1 MKPAEYWQKRFEQL
15 AQSQFDKADEYTKAL
30 RKEYDRAIR
39 SIQRDIEVF
48 YQRYAD
54 NNGIVD
60 LAEAKRQLNAKELK
74 EFRWT
79 LEEFMEKAKDNADG
93 RWTQQLDNAYYRT
106 RVSRFEALQM
116 QINQQ
121 VEMLAGSKQ
130 QGTGD
135 LLGSA
140 YTDTYYR
147 TLFEIQSGTGIGVS
161 FARVDHKGLET
172 VLKAKLDGAN
182 WSQRIWNDRDKL
194 KQELYTKLSQSFI
207 RGDSIDRT
215 TQDLAKRMN
224 VSYSKAYRLVQTET
238 AFFVEQ
244 ATMNSYSES
253 GVVDRYEFLATLEL
267 GTKKGGT
274 CEICQGLD
282 GKVFKISE
290 QEIGINN
297 PPIHCHCRCTTVPY
311 FDDDEGIGERIARD
325 PKTRET
331 YTVSENMTYPE
342 WYKKHVVD
350 KYGQGQTEIMQKKAA
365 NVYSD
370 QEQYARYKKIL
381 GKDAPKT
388 FDDFRDLKYTEAE
401 KWGTLKADYRKL
413 NAYDKI
419 IAKEPGITKDLKE
432 VSEATKT
439 EMVGL
444 DYRIKSKESYLRKVN
459 MDSKESLSPQVIDNT
474 ISGTNDVIRYT
485 YQAPH
490 SKLVGQ
496 YAVVNQALA
505 KKGYSLVKL
514 KNTWPVKAN
523 PYKGINC
530 TYQSPNGQKFEVQYH
545 TPESFKLKN
554 GEMHSLYEKWRLMKN
569 KADPEAVKLSRQMN
583 ELSKNLKVPDGI
595 ETLR

>member
-1 MKPAEYWQKRFEQL
+1 MKPTEYWQKRFEQL
-15 AQSQFDKADEYTKAL
+15 AQRQFDKADEYAKEL

-60 LAEAKRQLNAKELK
+60 LAEAKRQLNAKELQ

-79 LEEFMEKAKDNADG
+79 LEEFTAKAKDNVDG
-93 RWTQQLDNAYYRT
+93 RWTKQLDNAYFRI

-116 QINQQ
+116 LINQQ
-121 VEMLAGSKQ
+121 VEMLAGRKQ
-130 QGTGD
+130 QGTGE
-135 LLGSA
+135 LLGSV

-147 TLFEIQSGTGIGVS
+147 TLFEIQLGTGIGIS
-161 FARVDHKGLET
+161 FAHVGQQGLET
-172 VLKAKLDGAN
+172 VLKAKLDGQN
-182 WSQRIWNDRDKL
+182 WSERIWNDKAML
-194 KQELYTKLSQSFI
+194 KQELYTKLSQAFI

-215 TQDLAKRMN
+215 TQELAKRMD
-224 VSYSKAYRLVQTET
+224 VSYSRAYRLVQTET

-253 GVVDRYEFLATLEL
+253 SVVDRYEYLAVLDNRTSD
-267 GTKKGGT
+267 
-274 CEICQGLD
+274 ICRAMD
-282 GKVFKISE
+282 GKIFKITE
-290 QEIGINN
+290 KEVGVNC
-297 PPIHCHCRCTTVPY
+297 PPLHCHCRSTTVPY
-311 FDDDEGIGERIARD
+311 FDDEEDVGERLARD

-331 YTVSENMTYPE
+331 YTVPSDMTYDK
-342 WYKKHVVD
+342 WHKQYVVD
-350 KYGQGQTEIMQKKAA
+350 KYGKDQAGLMQKREA
-365 NVYSD
+365 NAYSD

-388 FDDFRDLKYTEAE
+388 FDDFQNLKYTEAE

-419 IAKEPGITKDLKE
+419 VAKEPGITKDLKE
-432 VSEATKT
+432 VSETTKT

-459 MDSKESLSPQVIDNT
+459 MDSKESLNPQIIDNT

-485 YQAPH
+485 YQASH

-496 YAVVNQALA
+496 YAVVNEALA

-530 TYQSPNGQKFEVQYH
+530 IYQSPDGQKFEVQYH

-554 GEMHSLYEKWRLMKN
+554 GELHSLYEKWRLMKN